1 MIIFKKNKRRQ
12 VLLEGFKKLVEVV
25 SALRGPKGCPW
36 DKEQT
41 HESMKSYLLE
51 ETYEVIESI
60 QHQDPEKLKEELG
73 DLLLQIIF
81 HARLA
86 EEKGEFTL
94 KDVIEHITEKLI
106 RRHPHVFGN
115 AHIETSEA
123 QKKHWEKLKKEEG
136 KTSALEGV
144 PKTAPALFR
153 AFRVQQKASVVGF
166 DWGSKEPVWEKI
178 KEEMEELEKA
188 LASNDI
194 EKIQEEFGDLLF
206 ALVNFA
212 RFIKVHPEEA
222 LHLAIEKFIDR
233 FQKVEEVFQ
242 KNGKRMEESTLEEMD
257 LVWNAIKQEKS

>member
-1 MIIFKKNKRRQ
+1 M
-12 VLLEGFKKLVEVV
+12 LLQEFKKLVEVI

-41 HESMKSYLLE
+41 HESMKPYLLE

-60 QHQDPEKLKEELG
+60 QNQDQEKLKEELG

-81 HARLA
+81 HAKLA
-86 EEKGEFTL
+86 EEKGTFTL
-94 KDVIEHITEKLI
+94 KDVIDHITEKLI

-115 AHIETSEA
+115 AHIESSEQ

-136 KTSALEGV
+136 KTSVLEGV

-153 AFRVQQKASVVGF
+153 AFRIQQKASVVGF
-166 DWGSKEPVWEKI
+166 DWEAKEPVWEKV
-178 KEEMEELEKA
+178 KEEMQELEKA
-188 LASNDI
+188 MALNDRG
-194 EKIQEEFGDLLF
+194 KIQEEFGDLLF

-233 FQKVEEVFQ
+233 FQKVEEVFRQ
-242 KNGKRMEESTLEEMD
+242 SGKRMEESTLEEMD
-257 LVWNAIKQEKS
+257 LVWNSIKQEKS

>member
-1 MIIFKKNKRRQ
+1 VARDAFQ
-12 VLLEGFKKLVEVV
+12 KLVHIVEK
-25 SALRGPKGCPW
+25 LRGPQGCPW

-41 HESMKSYLLE
+41 HESMKPYLLE

-60 QHQDPEKLKEELG
+60 QKQDPEKLKEELG

-94 KDVIEHITEKLI
+94 KDVIDHISEKLI
-106 RRHPHVFGN
+106 RRHPHVFGT
-115 AHIETSEA
+115 AHIKTSEE

-136 KTSALEGV
+136 KTSVLEGV

-178 KEEMEELEKA
+178 KEEMQELEKA
-188 LASNDI
+188 IASNDI

-233 FQKVEEVFQ
+233 FQKVEAVFRE
-242 KNGKRMEESTLEEMD
+242 KGKRMEESTLEEMD
-257 LVWNAIKQEKS
+257 LVWNAIKQGKK